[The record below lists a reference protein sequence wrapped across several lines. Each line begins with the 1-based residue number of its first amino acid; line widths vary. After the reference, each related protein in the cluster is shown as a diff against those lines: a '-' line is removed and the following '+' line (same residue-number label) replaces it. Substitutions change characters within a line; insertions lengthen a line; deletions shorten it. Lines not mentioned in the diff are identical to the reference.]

1 MTHPGFDTRGG
12 ARAVRV
18 ALMPRHDPSP
28 VSALGL
34 RLVAEPGRPLTKAQK
49 KFDRLLRKVEA
60 LRAQQIRETAR
71 WDRFVKL
78 YQELIHPEEQRMAK
92 RRKDVVLLLVEHWR
106 EPRGLGPRQRDQLA
120 DFLRAQLR
128 ELSGAGGDL
137 FDAELKKLWDAL
149 HPKRARDEE
158 AAEESD
164 AEDPEA
170 PREEDD
176 TEPEAETWEANETEA
191 GDAGASASS
200 GPKSSARVA
209 LREELRKRT
218 VVGIYKQL
226 AKVLH
231 PDLEQDPALRERKHT
246 LMQELTK
253 AHREGDLHTL
263 LRLELEW
270 INREQGDLARL
281 GDEKLA
287 IYLELLEEQVDELQA
302 AVREI
307 PYAPRFAAV
316 ARFLDP
322 ISGAPLEAEEILGEI
337 RRMSTSL
344 KQFRDVLAGP
354 GALRELRE
362 VLRQFGEEQRRQ
374 ARGGD
379 FFDELF

>member
-1 MTHPGFDTRGG
+1 TS
-12 ARAVRV
+12 ARA
-18 ALMPRHDPSP
+18 
-28 VSALGL
+28 
-34 RLVAEPGRPLTKAQK
+34 
-49 KFDRLLRKVEA
+49 
-60 LRAQQIRETAR
+60 
-71 WDRFVKL
+71 
-78 YQELIHPEEQRMAK
+78 
-92 RRKDVVLLLVEHWR
+92 
-106 EPRGLGPRQRDQLA
+106 
-120 DFLRAQLR
+120 
-128 ELSGAGGDL
+128 
-137 FDAELKKLWDAL
+137 
-149 HPKRARDEE
+149 
-158 AAEESD
+158 
-164 AEDPEA
+164 
-170 PREEDD
+170 
-176 TEPEAETWEANETEA
+176 
-191 GDAGASASS
+191 
-200 GPKSSARVA
+200 A

-287 IYLELLEEQVDELQA
+287 IYLELLEEQVEELQES
-302 AVREI
+302 VREI
-307 PYAPRFAAV
+307 PYASRFAAV
-316 ARFLDP
+316 TRFLNP
-322 ISGAPLEAEEILGEI
+322 LTGEPLEAEAILGDI

-344 KQFRDVLAGP
+344 KEFRDVLAGP

-379 FFDELF
+379 FFDDLF